1 MNREEK
7 KLQFRTWAYGLFI
20 HYGVY
25 SVHGLGEWLMAKE
38 RMGEPEYFSAL
49 KDFHPE
55 PGMARRWVELARDCG
70 MKYVVLTTRHH
81 DGHFIGH
88 ELVAEYCRACRE
100 LGLGVGLYY
109 SVMNWCDPNYRKG
122 PGTPEWKV
130 FVERT
135 HRQIRELM
143 TDYGPIDYLFYDG
156 CPPPETWE
164 VENLHAE
171 VRQLQPGLLVSRC
184 RVDVDVFSCEQHSG
198 GAAGKLWESCYTL
211 NDSWGYN
218 AFDANW
224 KTPTQVVELLTTLAH
239 NNGNLLLNVGPRAD
253 GSLQPEALA
262 TLKAVG
268 DWLRVNG
275 EAVYGAQPHP
285 FNYFDREISTA
296 KGNTVYIR
304 LFDEHRRRERKICG
318 IGNRVERISLLA
330 TGEAFDFKQEGD
342 RITLCGLPP
351 KRDDELPRVLKLE
364 LDGVPRGVRNPMFPD
379 CDIRVTGD

>member
-135 HRQIRELM
+135 HRQIRDPLRPAVQHRDRVAKAECFCRYASALLNA
-143 TDYGPIDYLFYDG
+143 LFS
-156 CPPPETWE
+156 CSAIFIPLAHQKISTI
-164 VENLHAE
+164 
-171 VRQLQPGLLVSRC
+171 LLVL
-184 RVDVDVFSCEQHSG
+184 
-198 GAAGKLWESCYTL
+198 A
-211 NDSWGYN
+211 DS
-218 AFDANW
+218 
-224 KTPTQVVELLTTLAH
+224 PCS
-239 NNGNLLLNVGPRAD
+239 
-253 GSLQPEALA
+253 GSLNSACMVAHARSAWLA
-262 TLKAVG
+262 SS
-268 DWLRVNG
+268 LR
-275 EAVYGAQPHP
+275 
-285 FNYFDREISTA
+285 
-296 KGNTVYIR
+296 
-304 LFDEHRRRERKICG
+304 
-318 IGNRVERISLLA
+318 LA
-330 TGEAFDFKQEGD
+330 S
-342 RITLCGLPP
+342 
-351 KRDDELPRVLKLE
+351 
-364 LDGVPRGVRNPMFPD
+364 
-379 CDIRVTGD
+379 